1 MKKIIITI
9 LIVFKI
15 SFLFAESIA
24 IIEKRLVCLSNI
36 EKISNEK
43 KDSLLNDLQ
52 LLIKLNP
59 DNKGNYELEKIKVF
73 TSQNKYAEALKK
85 ALEIDNSLQK
95 DLNYLTCKNYIFLNK
110 FLYENLFLIADYK
123 NARNY
128 LLKTVNSDCYKPTMY
143 SIINYKIAFT
153 YLRDNESE
161 KAINHLQ
168 NRINSLE
175 TKKDS
180 ASLIGAYNQLGLIKT
195 LINKPSSAIKDFK
208 IAIELIGKT
217 NIRKDLKPN
226 IEGNIGNSY
235 KKLKNFELAKHYLKK
250 DIKTNLENN
259 EISSFLYASVEYYKI
274 MMNVDRKHSLA
285 SLEKLLVDYD
295 ESSTYVKRLSYKE
308 LYENYGIIGNYKK
321 SLKYFKLYYNITD
334 SISKFNNN
342 KQNELIKEYT
352 KAYYND
358 IVFQL
363 KTKNELSHN
372 KLMLIEKQKKLDSQ
386 KSAFIYFMLL
396 MFIIILFLVIAKINE
411 SKKNKAKM
419 LEKQIL
425 IKEQENKLQ
434 KASQKLL
441 ELQIV
446 SNKKDIH
453 SLSLEL
459 NLKQELTEKIINKL
473 SDLGIKKPNLRNLE
487 LFISNE
493 LNLKTERAK
502 LQKYINSLGDSF
514 LKTIKEK
521 HPKLTSLDLQLCAL
535 IAMDLPNKEIAI
547 SKNISTDSVKVT
559 KNRLKNKLLLDG
571 EMNLTNYLQEVL
583 ATQ

>member
-1 MKKIIITI
+1 
-9 LIVFKI
+9 
-15 SFLFAESIA
+15 
-24 IIEKRLVCLSNI
+24 
-36 EKISNEK
+36 
-43 KDSLLNDLQ
+43 
-52 LLIKLNP
+52 
-59 DNKGNYELEKIKVF
+59 
-73 TSQNKYAEALKK
+73 
-85 ALEIDNSLQK
+85 
-95 DLNYLTCKNYIFLNK
+95 
-110 FLYENLFLIADYK
+110 
-123 NARNY
+123 
-128 LLKTVNSDCYKPTMY
+128 MY

-217 NIRKDLKPN
+217 NIRKNLKPN

-235 KKLKNFELAKHYLKK
+235 KKLENFELAKHYLKK

-571 EMNLTNYLQEVL
+571 EMNLTNYLQEFL